1 MFVSYTRIEKG
12 VPTVTIAIYL
22 WVLYAP
28 QLYDDILLLA
38 KETTTDFTIMM
49 NNFNIAKLL
58 KLIKLLIQL
67 QNVQLLLIG
76 CVILKKI
83 ITLPYNLIS

>member
-49 NNFNIAKLL
+49 NNFNML
-58 KLIKLLIQL
+58 
-67 QNVQLLLIG
+67 N
-76 CVILKKI
+76 
-83 ITLPYNLIS
+83 Y

>member
-12 VPTVTIAIYL
+12 VPTVTIVIYL

-49 NNFNIAKLL
+49 NNFNML
-58 KLIKLLIQL
+58 
-67 QNVQLLLIG
+67 N
-76 CVILKKI
+76 
-83 ITLPYNLIS
+83 Y